1 MKYIITE
8 SRLESLI
15 FKYLDSKLD
24 GIDSYEGKFSD
35 IVFALPGEEYGLLA
49 WTHPDRLYIFRS
61 LVEEISAMF
70 SIEEYKEINK
80 IIGRYIENKWNLEVA
95 SRWAVMIKDHDVLK
109 VNKK

>member
-8 SRLESLI
+8 SRFESLI
-15 FKYLDSKLD
+15 FNYLDSRL
-24 GIDSYEGKFSD
+24 EGTEPMKGKYSD

-61 LVEEISAMF
+61 LVEDISNMF

-109 VNKK
+109 VSKK